1 MFYSDTVLS
10 KQGPLARI
18 WLAAHWDKKLTKAVV
33 FDTNLESACESV
45 VNPSV
50 KLALRTS
57 GHLLLGVVRIY
68 NRKAKYLLA
77 DCNEAFMKIKMAFRS
92 GLVIDM
98 PKEQENAKNQLFM
111 PDDMDMEL
119 TIFPEISQNELQ
131 HAMLSN
137 IARPEEITIRGEGKS
152 LQHSG
157 LYRDLLRDNDYG
169 EDDFGLGCSFDDW
182 TEGGMDTSE
191 SQIEKGRRSTST
203 LKKTSRLD
211 AVQESKDEQEIDIA
225 AELEAVGDV
234 SGLDIFSDNPI
245 LPEPMSVSNV
255 ENHNFDDIS
264 AVHSPP
270 PMDDEPFTPM
280 GPPAM
285 TPGQA
290 PTPAAA
296 IPPGSPM
303 PPPMSPA
310 GVQSVPASP
319 MPPPMSPVA
328 QSPGMPTP
336 KNPVSAN
343 SSGLALQP
351 IEPKP
356 TPKPRVKKRRKLIVD
371 GVMEITNSMM
381 KAQLKDYSDIVV
393 PIDQNYDWLAPPTVR
408 LMHWKEYATADALFR
423 NSFIGNKSIQ
433 KSTWLNSHH
442 RAPGGVRPIPDKTA
456 KPKQTTPVRL
466 GRKPLP
472 KTVQELPSST
482 PMPLPPRDSTKEIPQ
497 ISNLSNIAETFDQTA
512 EKGRD
517 TLMPFPG
524 ANNISAVAEQ
534 STLQKTNMEDEPME
548 KRARVANE
556 PNAEPQIEL
565 SVSVNA
571 PVENMSASINNMT
584 AEPTI
589 GMPEQFDGINPVS
602 PKPMETKDAETS
614 FTTINFK
621 HLDDDKKRDPT
632 MVKLIEA
639 QLNIN
644 DNKASFFDIS
654 AGQNRK
660 RAARQFYSLLVL
672 RKNKIIDIVQEN
684 PVDDLELM
692 KGENFKNSAKLLRA

>member
-33 FDTNLESACESV
+33 FETNLESACESV

-98 PKEQENAKNQLFM
+98 PKDQETAKNQLFM

-182 TEGGMDTSE
+182 TENMDTSE
-191 SQIEKGRRSTST
+191 SQQEKNRKSTSVS
-203 LKKTSRLD
+203 KKTSRLD
-211 AVQESKDEQEIDIA
+211 VVQESKDEEVDIA
-225 AELEAVGDV
+225 AELAAVEDD
-234 SGLDIFSDNPI
+234 GLDIFGEGLPI
-245 LPEPMSVSNV
+245 EPVEPMVVSNL
-255 ENHNFDDIS
+255 EQQGDNFDDIS
-264 AVHSPP
+264 AIHSPP
-270 PMDDEPFTPM
+270 PLDDDEPFTPM
-280 GPPAM
+280 GPPMTPAM
-285 TPGQA
+285 TPGQ
-290 PTPAAA
+290 PITPAY

-303 PPPMSPA
+303 PPP
-310 GVQSVPASP
+310 
-319 MPPPMSPVA
+319 
-328 QSPGMPTP
+328 QSPGMPGSIP
-336 KNPVSAN
+336 PPSPMAPSPGIPLSPAL

-381 KAQLKDYSDIVV
+381 KAQLKDFGDIVM
-393 PIDQNYDWLAPPTVR
+393 PIDQNYDWLAPPTIR
-408 LMHWKEYATADALFR
+408 LMHWKEHGTADALFR
-423 NSFIGNKSIQ
+423 NNFIGNKGIEKVS
-433 KSTWLNSHH
+433 WLNAHQ
-442 RAPGGVRPIPDKTA
+442 RAPGSRPLVEKMQ

-466 GRKPLP
+466 GRKPSLVNQKP
-472 KTVQELPSST
+472 TQELPSST
-482 PMPLPPRDSTKEIPQ
+482 PMPPPREPAKDIPQ
-497 ISNLSNIAETFDQTA
+497 ISNISNTFEKTT
-512 EKGRD
+512 EKGREAEIPE
-517 TLMPFPG
+517 LPG
-524 ANNISAVAEQ
+524 ANNISAIPDP
-534 STLQKTNMEDEPME
+534 SKTNIMEEEPME
-548 KRARVANE
+548 KRARVME
-556 PNAEPQIEL
+556 PPPVDL
-565 SVSVNA
+565 SVSVHAQMNEMSVSLQQSEASALA
-571 PVENMSASINNMT
+571 PPSVAQTFIDPMSVA
-584 AEPTI
+584 
-589 GMPEQFDGINPVS
+589 PVS
-602 PKPMETKDAETS
+602 PKPVEEMQDAETS
-614 FTTINFK
+614 FASINFK
-621 HLDDDKKRDPT
+621 HFDDDKKRDPT
-632 MVKLIEA
+632 MVKLIKA
-639 QLNIN
+639 QTDIN

-672 RKNKIIDIVQEN
+672 RKNKIIEMIQEN
-684 PVDDLELM
+684 PTDDVEIT
-692 KGENFKNSAKLLRA
+692 KGENFQNSAKLLRA